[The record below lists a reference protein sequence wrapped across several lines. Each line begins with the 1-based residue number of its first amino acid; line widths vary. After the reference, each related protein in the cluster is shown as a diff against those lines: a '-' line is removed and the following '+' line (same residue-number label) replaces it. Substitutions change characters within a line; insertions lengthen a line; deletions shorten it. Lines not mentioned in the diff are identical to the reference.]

1 MSGTLFII
9 AAPSGGGKTSLV
21 RALRDDDPAIAVSV
35 SHTTRPRRE
44 GETDGEDYHFVGE
57 EDFAALVADG
67 EFLEHA
73 EVFGNRYGTTRTA
86 VERELAAGRDVIL
99 EIDWQGARQVRTLMP
114 GTVSIFVLPPSRREL
129 ERRLRGRGQDS
140 DEVIA
145 SRMRAA
151 EAEMAHYHEF
161 DYLVINEVFDHAL
174 ADLAAIVR
182 AARLRLSRQRVR
194 HAEAIATLLPDGG

>member
-73 EVFGNRYGTTRTA
+73 EVFGNRYGTSRTA

>member
-35 SHTTRPRRE
+35 SHTTRPRRD
-44 GETDGEDYHFVGE
+44 GETDGEDYHFVS
-57 EDFAALVADG
+57 DAAFAALVADG

-73 EVFGNRYGTTRTA
+73 EVFGNRYGTTRAA

-99 EIDWQGARQVRTLMP
+99 EIDWQGARQVRALMP
-114 GTVSIFVLPPSRREL
+114 ETVSIFVLPPSRREL

-145 SRMRAA
+145 ARMRAA
-151 EAEMAHYHEF
+151 ETEMAHYHEF

-182 AARLRLSRQRVR
+182 AARLSLSRQRVR
-194 HAEAIATLLPDGG
+194 YAEAIATLLPRDG